1 MDLIKACKS
10 KNTKKALGLIMN
22 NNTNLGIV
30 DNHGWTALIWA
41 CRNFMKEVVLELIK
55 TGKTN
60 PDYIAHEKTVL
71 SWACDNNMK
80 EVAYE
85 LVSIGQFTINDLLFL
100 KPEWVSE
107 ELFIMKSV
115 DVTEVD
121 I

>member
-1 MDLIKACKS
+1 MALELIKTGKS
-10 KNTKKALGLIMN
+10 KPEHIDKFGY
-22 NNTNLGIV
+22 
-30 DNHGWTALIWA
+30 TALIWA